1 MAGSVCNLYRGFPS
15 FQELRPLPI
24 MKPLVIIP
32 TYNESKNIQRIVE
45 MILGLSDDFRILIID
60 DNSPDGTGRL
70 ADELAEGNQRISVI
84 HRLGKLGLGT
94 AYREGF
100 KYALRRKDIKYIF
113 EMDADFSHDP
123 QDLLRLV
130 SALSD
135 TDVVVGSR
143 YIRGVRVK
151 NWEFSRLFISKLANI
166 FVSLIMGLRISDITS
181 GFVGYKREVLDSL
194 DLNGISSN
202 GYAFQIEM
210 KYKTRRRGFGIKEVP
225 ITFYGREEGKS
236 KFNCKIILEAFLL
249 VWKLRFQ

>member
-1 MAGSVCNLYRGFPS
+1 MNS
-15 FQELRPLPI
+15 
-24 MKPLVIIP
+24 LVIIP
-32 TYNESKNIQRIVE
+32 TYNEKENIQRIVE
-45 MILGLSDDFRILIID
+45 MVLGLSEDFRILIID
-60 DNSPDGTGRL
+60 DNSPDGTGQL
-70 ADELAEGNQRISVI
+70 ADGLAERDRRASVI
-84 HRLGKLGLGT
+84 HRPGKLGLGT

-100 KYALRRKDIKYIF
+100 KYALRHQDIGYIF

-135 TDVVVGSR
+135 ADVVVGSR

-151 NWEFSRLFISKLANI
+151 NWELSRLFISKLANI
-166 FVSLIMGLRISDITS
+166 FVSLVTGLRTFDITA

-194 DLNGISSN
+194 DLDGISSN

-210 KYKTRRRGFGIKEVP
+210 KYKTKRKGFKIKEVP
-225 ITFYGREEGKS
+225 ITFYGRSEGES
-236 KFNCKIILEAFLL
+236 KFNYKIILEAFLL